1 MIIDVSQWQGSID
14 WNKVRPNVDL
24 VILRASCGNTKD
36 SRFAEYASECNRL
49 GIPFGVYHYCQAV
62 PAANQIKVFHN
73 AAKAYNPRFW
83 VLDIEDPAL
92 LFANGKQLPMASGFA
107 NNVKAMYKEL
117 RSRAGAEA
125 KIVYYGG
132 SSVFEPYGKL
142 SSIGWDALW
151 FANYSAATTPY
162 ATLNGKKIYC
172 DLWQYASTGRVDGIG
187 TKVDCNRITG
197 KGKNLEWFTGV
208 EPVAP
213 ATPEPVI
220 DKNGDGKVVR
230 IKAGTWNIR
239 SGMGTEYASVGLFAQ
254 GGEEYEWLATAWNG
268 WLAIPIRDGIGWI
281 SGTGAEVIEHG
292 R

>member
-1 MIIDVSQWQGSID
+1 MIIDVSEWQGSID

-24 VILRASCGNTKD
+24 VILRASHGNTKD
-36 SRFAEYASECNRL
+36 SRFAANASECNRL
-49 GIPFGVYHYCQAV
+49 GIPFGVYHYAEAV

-83 VLDIEDPAL
+83 VLDIENSSL
-92 LFANGKQLPMASGFA
+92 LYANGKQLPMAAGFT
-107 NNVKAMYKEL
+107 NNVKSMYKEL

-142 SSIGWDALW
+142 SSIPWDALW
-151 FANYSAATTPY
+151 FANYSATTTPY

-172 DLWQYASTGRVDGIG
+172 DLWQYASTGKVSGIS

-197 KGKNLEWFTGV
+197 KGRTLEWFADMEFV
-208 EPVAP
+208 EP

-230 IKAGTWNIR
+230 IKPGTWNIR

-281 SGTGAEVIEHG
+281 SGTGAEVVAK
-292 R
+292 

>member
-1 MIIDVSQWQGSID
+1 MIIDVSQWQGAID
-14 WNKVRPNVDL
+14 WSKVKPNVDL
-24 VILRASCGNTKD
+24 VILRASHGNTKD
-36 SRFAEYASECNRL
+36 AFFAANASECNRL
-49 GIPFGVYHYCQAV
+49 GVPFGVYHYAEAV

-132 SSVFEPYGKL
+132 SSVYEPYGKL

-151 FANYSAATTPY
+151 FANYSATTTPY
-162 ATLNGKKIYC
+162 ASVNGKKIYC
-172 DLWQYASTGRVDGIG
+172 DLWQYASTGRVDGIS
-187 TKVDCNRITG
+187 TRVDCNRITG
-197 KGKNLEWFTGV
+197 KGRTLEWFADMEFV
-208 EPVAP
+208 EPS
-213 ATPEPVI
+213 TPEPVI
-220 DKNGDGKVVR
+220 DKNGDGKIVR
-230 IKAGTWNIR
+230 IKKGTWNIR

-281 SGTGAEVIEHG
+281 SGTGAEVVAK
-292 R
+292 